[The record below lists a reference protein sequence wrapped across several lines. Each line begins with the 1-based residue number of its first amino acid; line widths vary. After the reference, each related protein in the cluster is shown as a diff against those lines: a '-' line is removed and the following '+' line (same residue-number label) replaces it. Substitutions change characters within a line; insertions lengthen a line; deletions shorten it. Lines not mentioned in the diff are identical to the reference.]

1 MKNTCDQIYKN
12 ASHKLY
18 IHRLIR
24 GSLTMSAATLILKA
38 MFVSILDYG
47 NVFLT
52 GVNQD
57 RLSDLQKLQNDA
69 VRCCLN
75 IKKKRDAHVNDLHER
90 LHLHLLD
97 HRRTVQLLTCIRK
110 SITNGYLDHITPE
123 DAVLRNQSL
132 KVKTPIPRNDT
143 VKKSPYYWGSMVWNR
158 LPQDI
163 RLLDDQLQFKKRVYC
178 MLMER
183 SVQTLLYKLDNL
195 GNAW

>member
-1 MKNTCDQIYKN
+1 MP
-12 ASHKLY
+12 
-18 IHRLIR
+18 
-24 GSLTMSAATLILKA
+24 AAIQVLKA

-52 GVNQD
+52 GVKQD

-75 IKKKRDAHVNDLHER
+75 IKTPRDAHVIDLHER
-90 LHLHLLD
+90 LNLHLLD

-163 RLLDDQLQFKKRVYC
+163 RLLEDQLQFKKSVYH
-178 MLMER
+178 MLMEG
-183 SVQTLLYKLDNL
+183 TLRTDFINVNVNL
-195 GNAW
+195 GGRGGRRH